1 MKADDVVKA
10 KLEMF
15 GINDL
20 KKDTTVI
27 DQPAVWSDTYAPFN
41 VKTIELNDL
50 DEIKR
55 HIGNCNNLVA
65 KGVLKES
72 ANMDLAATI
81 TEVTSE
87 NVHTVANAYIYGNS
101 EKLQHLKGQIE
112 KVICPVTV
120 HVAEANDYIISSEI
134 VIEPGDPKQLVADTL
149 TFDKDGKI
157 TCYGVLGISVNKLVN
172 AKTK

>member
-27 DQPAVWSDTYAPFN
+27 DQPTVWSDTSAPFK

-55 HIGNCNNLVA
+55 HIGNCNNHFA

-72 ANMDLAATI
+72 INMNLAATI

-87 NVHTVANAYIYGNS
+87 NVHTAANAYIYGNS
-101 EKLQHLKGQIE
+101 EQLQHLKGQIE

-120 HVAEANDYIISSEI
+120 HVAEAINYTISSEMI
-134 VIEPGDPKQLVADTL
+134 IAPGDPKQLVADTL
-149 TFDKDGKI
+149 TFTDNGKI